1 MSPSKALL
9 MQITPFVFVTAIAVA
24 GFLIGVIFGRLT
36 WGRLEPSA
44 QAAALEPSPD
54 TSNLERELAA
64 ARAQL
69 RPLGEEV
76 DRLKRELV
84 RARKGE
90 AAALPAPDTAAP
102 DIRQLKGVG
111 DKFAQALGAIGLGSI
126 AALAALD
133 DGGVESTDV
142 AIGVFNGRVKRDRLV
157 EQAQLLQGGRV
168 AEYEAKFGK
177 LGGAR

>member
-1 MSPSKALL
+1 MLFRSRIS
-9 MQITPFVFVTAIAVA
+9 
-24 GFLIGVIFGRLT
+24 G
-36 WGRLEPSA
+36 
-44 QAAALEPSPD
+44 
-54 TSNLERELAA
+54 
-64 ARAQL
+64 
-69 RPLGEEV
+69 
-76 DRLKRELV
+76 
-84 RARKGE
+84 
-90 AAALPAPDTAAP
+90 AALPAPDTAAP